1 MRNQN
6 TRADKSI
13 KIYKKK
19 YGDFFKEKEKFLSR
33 FKKKTSI
40 KYVSRKKS
48 LTYFNKKK
56 TLIFYEDASG
66 KVLFSC
72 DVINVIV
79 T

>member
-33 FKKKTSI
+33 FKKK
-40 KYVSRKKS
+40 KHQ
-48 LTYFNKKK
+48 
-56 TLIFYEDASG
+56 
-66 KVLFSC
+66 
-72 DVINVIV
+72 
-79 T
+79 